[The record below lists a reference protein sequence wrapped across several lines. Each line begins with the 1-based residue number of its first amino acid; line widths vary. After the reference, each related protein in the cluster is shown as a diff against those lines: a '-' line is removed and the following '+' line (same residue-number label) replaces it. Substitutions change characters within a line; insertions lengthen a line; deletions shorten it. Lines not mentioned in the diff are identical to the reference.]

1 MARLADIL
9 NSAYLADANKLP
21 QALTTIESAA
31 RTEDELRAEAERSIG
46 SLYNQKTLATQQ
58 QYDRTQGSLKTQLNS
73 LADTYAQHKETVIDQ
88 TKKSVSEADRR
99 GLTRGM
105 GRSSYLQATLGNV
118 QASGDKLL
126 NQVNTAQT
134 NQTNAINSQLQLA
147 DQQLGEIL
155 SAYQVDKELDIMA
168 QIDKLRSTDKQDSRA
183 ATEYN
188 NNLILALAERIAA
201 QKSQEF
207 EQDMAT
213 KNYNLSQQELN
224 MRYAPQVAVSGN
236 RNPGGTNP
244 GGNDPG
250 GNKDIIN
257 KYLLNTANVVKDFG
271 TLPLK
276 GLPKVNPAPATTN
289 KYREN
294 PFNYNTPYSPKSKT
308 STLMSRLQ
316 NLTA

>member
-213 KNYNLSQQELN
+213 KQYDQSEREFN
-224 MRYAPQVAVSGN
+224 MRYAPPA
-236 RNPGGTNP
+236 P
-244 GGNDPG
+244 
-250 GNKDIIN
+250 
-257 KYLLNTANVVKDFG
+257 VVKTITKYKPPKDDPANIITSTPNQMPLQQVTVDSLKNWG
-271 TLPLK
+271 ELLKKDPLK
-276 GLPKVNPAPATTN
+276 N
-289 KYREN
+289 N
-294 PFNYNTPYSPKSKT
+294 PFNYNTPYAPKSNT

-316 NLTA
+316 NLNA

>member
-21 QALTTIESAA
+21 QALTTIESTA

-213 KNYNLSQQELN
+213 KQYDQSEREFN
-224 MRYAPQVAVSGN
+224 MRYAPPAPVVQTITKYK
-236 RNPGGTNP
+236 PP
-244 GGNDPG
+244 KDDPA
-250 GNKDIIN
+250 NIITSTPN
-257 KYLLNTANVVKDFG
+257 QM
-271 TLPLK
+271 PLK
-276 GLPKVNPAPATTN
+276 QVTVDSLKNWGELLKKDPLKN
-289 KYREN
+289 N
-294 PFNYNTPYSPKSKT
+294 PFNYNTPYAPKSNT

-316 NLTA
+316 NLNA

>member
-21 QALTTIESAA
+21 QALTTIESTA

-213 KNYNLSQQELN
+213 KQYDQSEREFN
-224 MRYAPQVAVSGN
+224 MRYAPPA
-236 RNPGGTNP
+236 P
-244 GGNDPG
+244 
-250 GNKDIIN
+250 
-257 KYLLNTANVVKDFG
+257 VVKTITKYKPPKDDPANII
-271 TLPLK
+271 TSTPNQMPLK
-276 GLPKVNPAPATTN
+276 QVTVDSLKNWGELLKKDPLKN
-289 KYREN
+289 N
-294 PFNYNTPYSPKSKT
+294 PFNYNTPYAPKSNT

-316 NLTA
+316 NLNA

>member
-213 KNYNLSQQELN
+213 KQYDQSEREFN
-224 MRYAPQVAVSGN
+224 MRYAPPAPVVQTITKYKP
-236 RNPGGTNP
+236 RKD
-244 GGNDPG
+244 DPA
-250 GNKDIIN
+250 NIITSTPN
-257 KYLLNTANVVKDFG
+257 QM
-271 TLPLK
+271 PLK
-276 GLPKVNPAPATTN
+276 QVTVDSLKNWGELLK
-289 KYREN
+289 KN
-294 PFNYNTPYSPKSKT
+294 PFNYNTPYAPKSNT

-316 NLTA
+316 NLNA

>member
-213 KNYNLSQQELN
+213 KQYNQSEREFN
-224 MRYAPQVAVSGN
+224 MRYAPPAPVVQTITKYK
-236 RNPGGTNP
+236 PP
-244 GGNDPG
+244 KDDPA
-250 GNKDIIN
+250 NIITSTPN
-257 KYLLNTANVVKDFG
+257 QM
-271 TLPLK
+271 PLK
-276 GLPKVNPAPATTN
+276 QVTVDSLKNWSELLKKDPLK
-289 KYREN
+289 KN
-294 PFNYNTPYSPKSKT
+294 PFNYNTPYVPKSNT

-316 NLTA
+316 NLNA

>member
-1 MARLADIL
+1 
-9 NSAYLADANKLP
+9 
-21 QALTTIESAA
+21 
-31 RTEDELRAEAERSIG
+31 
-46 SLYNQKTLATQQ
+46 
-58 QYDRTQGSLKTQLNS
+58 
-73 LADTYAQHKETVIDQ
+73 
-88 TKKSVSEADRR
+88 
-99 GLTRGM
+99 M

-213 KNYNLSQQELN
+213 KQYDQSEREFN
-224 MRYAPQVAVSGN
+224 MRYAPPA
-236 RNPGGTNP
+236 P
-244 GGNDPG
+244 
-250 GNKDIIN
+250 
-257 KYLLNTANVVKDFG
+257 VVKTITKYKPPKDDPANII
-271 TLPLK
+271 TSTPNQMPLK
-276 GLPKVNPAPATTN
+276 QVTVDSLKNWGELLKKDPLKN
-289 KYREN
+289 N
-294 PFNYNTPYSPKSKT
+294 PFNYNTPYAPKSNT

-316 NLTA
+316 NLNA

>member
-21 QALTTIESAA
+21 QALTTIESTA

-73 LADTYAQHKETVIDQ
+73 LADTYTQHKETVIDQ

-213 KNYNLSQQELN
+213 KQYDQSEREFN
-224 MRYAPQVAVSGN
+224 MRYAP
-236 RNPGGTNP
+236 
-244 GGNDPG
+244 
-250 GNKDIIN
+250 
-257 KYLLNTANVVKDFG
+257 
-271 TLPLK
+271 
-276 GLPKVNPAPATTN
+276 PAPVVQTITKYKPPKDDPANIITSTPN
-289 KYREN
+289 KMPIKQVTVDSLKNYGELLKKN
-294 PFNYNTPYSPKSKT
+294 PFNYNTPYAPKSNN

-316 NLTA
+316 NLNA

>member
-213 KNYNLSQQELN
+213 KQYDQSEREFN
-224 MRYAPQVAVSGN
+224 MRYAPPA
-236 RNPGGTNP
+236 P
-244 GGNDPG
+244 
-250 GNKDIIN
+250 
-257 KYLLNTANVVKDFG
+257 VVKTITKYKPRKDDPANII
-271 TLPLK
+271 TSTPNQMPLK
-276 GLPKVNPAPATTN
+276 QVTVDSLKNWGELLKKDPLKN
-289 KYREN
+289 N
-294 PFNYNTPYSPKSKT
+294 PFNYNTPYAPKSNT

-316 NLTA
+316 NLNA

>member
-213 KNYNLSQQELN
+213 KQYDQSEREFN
-224 MRYAPQVAVSGN
+224 MRYAPPAPVVQTITKYKPPKDDPANIITSTPNKMPIKQVTVDSLKNWGELLK
-236 RNPGGTNP
+236 
-244 GGNDPG
+244 
-250 GNKDIIN
+250 KD
-257 KYLLNTANVVKDFG
+257 
-271 TLPLK
+271 PLK
-276 GLPKVNPAPATTN
+276 K
-289 KYREN
+289 N
-294 PFNYNTPYSPKSKT
+294 PFNYNTPYTPQSNT

-316 NLTA
+316 NLNA

>member
-21 QALTTIESAA
+21 QALTTIESTA

-213 KNYNLSQQELN
+213 KQYNQSEREFN
-224 MRYAPQVAVSGN
+224 MRYAPPAPVVQTITKYKT
-236 RNPGGTNP
+236 RKPP
-244 GGNDPG
+244 KDDPA
-250 GNKDIIN
+250 NIITSTPN
-257 KYLLNTANVVKDFG
+257 QM
-271 TLPLK
+271 PLK
-276 GLPKVNPAPATTN
+276 QVTVDSLKNWGELLK
-289 KYREN
+289 KN
-294 PFNYNTPYSPKSKT
+294 PFNYNTPYVPKSNT

-316 NLTA
+316 NLNA

>member
-213 KNYNLSQQELN
+213 KQYNQSEREFN
-224 MRYAPQVAVSGN
+224 MRYAPPAPVV
-236 RNPGGTNP
+236 RTITKYKPP
-244 GGNDPG
+244 KDDPA
-250 GNKDIIN
+250 NIITSTPN
-257 KYLLNTANVVKDFG
+257 QM
-271 TLPLK
+271 PLK
-276 GLPKVNPAPATTN
+276 QVTVDSLKNWGELLKKDPLKN
-289 KYREN
+289 N
-294 PFNYNTPYSPKSKT
+294 PFNYNTPYAPKSNT

-316 NLTA
+316 NLNA

>member
-213 KNYNLSQQELN
+213 KQYDQSEREFN
-224 MRYAPQVAVSGN
+224 MRYAPPA
-236 RNPGGTNP
+236 P
-244 GGNDPG
+244 
-250 GNKDIIN
+250 
-257 KYLLNTANVVKDFG
+257 VVKTITKYKPPKDDPANII
-271 TLPLK
+271 TSTPNQMPLK
-276 GLPKVNPAPATTN
+276 QVTVDSLKNWGELLK
-289 KYREN
+289 KN
-294 PFNYNTPYSPKSKT
+294 PFNYNTPYAPKSNT

-316 NLTA
+316 NLNA